1 MSDDR
6 PQSRSGAM
14 SGSNQS
20 SVVSRAMP
28 IYLALLLAILTVV
41 ALLLVIKLTSVI
53 MLVAIG
59 GLFAAAISGPAARL
73 ERWHVPRPL
82 AALAIYL
89 LSLAV
94 LVALGWFVVPPL
106 AGQISNLVDDAPD
119 YVDRYEEFRTRYDQ
133 LRADYPQLGS
143 FDEQMSGFRDRIVG
157 GVGARLIDLPTR
169 LFGVFIDVLA
179 VFIIS
184 MLLLST
190 RERIRDLILSMVHPD
205 QREQTHRVMKMM
217 WDRVGLYVRAKVIVM
232 AIIGAITYVALLL
245 IGVPFPLVLAIIVAF
260 GEIIPRVG
268 PWLARIPL
276 LAIAALQGWE
286 VFALTFGASVV
297 IENLKGLV
305 ISPFV
310 EGDQLDIHPLLV
322 IIAVLVGA
330 ALLGPLGAF
339 IAVPAAAAIQVLFEE
354 VVLPWRLGQLEG
366 ATAAAGALEPEKK

>member
-1 MSDDR
+1 MVNEGPSWR
-6 PQSRSGAM
+6 PRQMIDGR
-14 SGSNQS
+14 QS
-20 SVVSRAMP
+20 SLVARAMP

-41 ALLLVIKLTSVI
+41 ALLLVIKMTDVL
-53 MLVAIG
+53 MLIAIG
-59 GLFAAAISGPAARL
+59 GLFAAAISGPSARL
-73 ERWHVPRPL
+73 ERWHVPRPV
-82 AALAIYL
+82 AALVIYM

-94 LVALGWFVVPPL
+94 LIGLGWFVVPPL

-119 YVDRYEEFRTRYDQ
+119 YVDRYEDVRRRYDE
-133 LRADYPQLGS
+133 LREDYPQLSS
-143 FDEQMSGFRDRIVG
+143 FDEQMSGFRDRIVD

-169 LFGVFIDVLA
+169 LFSVFIDLLA

-190 RERIRDLILSMVHPD
+190 RERIRDLILSMVHPN

-245 IGVPFPLVLAIIVAF
+245 IGVPFPLVLAIVVAF

-286 VFALTFGASVV
+286 VFALTFGASIV

-305 ISPFV
+305 ISPFI
-310 EGDQLDIHPLLV
+310 EGDQLNIHPLLV
-322 IIAVLVGA
+322 IIAVLIGA

-354 VVLPWRLGQLEG
+354 VVLPWRLGQLEEV
-366 ATAAAGALEPEKK
+366 TVAAEVSERRVE

>member
-1 MSDDR
+1 
-6 PQSRSGAM
+6 
-14 SGSNQS
+14 
-20 SVVSRAMP
+20 MP

-41 ALLLVIKLTSVI
+41 ALLLVIKMTDVL
-53 MLVAIG
+53 MLIAIG
-59 GLFAAAISGPAARL
+59 GLFAAAISGPSARL
-73 ERWHVPRPL
+73 ERWHVPRPV
-82 AALAIYL
+82 AALVIYM

-94 LVALGWFVVPPL
+94 LIGLGWFVVPPL

-119 YVDRYEEFRTRYDQ
+119 YVDRYEDVRRRYDE
-133 LRADYPQLGS
+133 LREDYPQLSS
-143 FDEQMSGFRDRIVG
+143 FDEQMSGFRDRIVD

-169 LFGVFIDVLA
+169 LFSVFIDLLA

-190 RERIRDLILSMVHPD
+190 RERIRDLILSMVHPN

-245 IGVPFPLVLAIIVAF
+245 IGVPFPLVLAIVVAF

-286 VFALTFGASVV
+286 VFALTFGASIV

-305 ISPFV
+305 ISPFI
-310 EGDQLDIHPLLV
+310 EGDQLNIHPLLV
-322 IIAVLVGA
+322 IIAVLIGA

-354 VVLPWRLGQLEG
+354 VVLPWRLGQLEEV
-366 ATAAAGALEPEKK
+366 TVAAEVSERRVE

>member
-1 MSDDR
+1 MVNEGPSWR
-6 PQSRSGAM
+6 PRQMIDGR
-14 SGSNQS
+14 QS
-20 SVVSRAMP
+20 SLVARAMP

-41 ALLLVIKLTSVI
+41 ALLLVIKMTDVL
-53 MLVAIG
+53 MLIAIG
-59 GLFAAAISGPAARL
+59 GLFAAAISGPSARL
-73 ERWHVPRPL
+73 ERWHVPRPV
-82 AALAIYL
+82 AALVIYM

-94 LVALGWFVVPPL
+94 LIGLGWFVVPPL

-119 YVDRYEEFRTRYDQ
+119 YVDRYEDVRRRYDE
-133 LRADYPQLGS
+133 LREDYPQLSS
-143 FDEQMSGFRDRIVG
+143 FDEQMSEFRDRIVD

-169 LFGVFIDVLA
+169 LFSVFIDLLA

-190 RERIRDLILSMVHPD
+190 RERIRDLILSMVHPN

-245 IGVPFPLVLAIIVAF
+245 IGVPFPLVLAIVVAF

-286 VFALTFGASVV
+286 VFALTFGASIV

-305 ISPFV
+305 ISPFI
-310 EGDQLDIHPLLV
+310 EGDQLNIHPLLV
-322 IIAVLVGA
+322 IIAVLIGA

-354 VVLPWRLGQLEG
+354 VVLPWRLGQLEEV
-366 ATAAAGALEPEKK
+366 TVAAEVSERRVE